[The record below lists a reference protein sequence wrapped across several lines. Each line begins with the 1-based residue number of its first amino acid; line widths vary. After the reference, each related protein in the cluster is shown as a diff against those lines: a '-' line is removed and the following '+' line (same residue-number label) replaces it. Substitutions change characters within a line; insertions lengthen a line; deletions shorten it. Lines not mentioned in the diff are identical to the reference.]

1 MKTQGNAIRIGKLWH
16 QCLGHPSNVGMTLVI
31 KNLGL
36 LDCVRNKNNVC
47 EVCFR
52 AKQTRSQFYVSKN
65 KVEDLFEIIHK
76 DIWGLTEYSLFV
88 EHITP

>member
-36 LDCVRNKNNVC
+36 LDCVRNKTMYVKFVF
-47 EVCFR
+47 ELS
-52 AKQTRSQFYVSKN
+52 KQ
-65 KVEDLFEIIHK
+65 DLNFTLVKIK
-76 DIWGLTEYSLFV
+76 
-88 EHITP
+88 